1 MTFGEQL
8 EKLRKA
14 NHMTQ
19 EEMGE
24 KFGICASTLSNYERG
39 VHQPDLEFIDK
50 VAEYFH
56 VSIDYMFGRTSFT
69 SPIDQLNVLLSDSF
83 TVGDLL
89 NVVLEYDHPNLDLLL
104 SYMDYLSSGFVPTKI
119 NDGSGRKHK
128 KSQKDSSI

>member
-8 EKLRKA
+8 EKLRKEK
-14 NHMTQ
+14 HMTQ

-50 VAEYFH
+50 VADYFH
-56 VSIDYMFGRTSFT
+56 VSIDYMFGRTSFC

-89 NVVLEYDHPNLDLLL
+89 NIVLDYDHPHLELLL
-104 SYMDYLSSGFVPTKI
+104 SYLDYLSSRHALAITEKPSDK
-119 NDGSGRKHK
+119 NKA
-128 KSQKDSSI
+128 

>member
-8 EKLRKA
+8 EKLRKEQ
-14 NHMTQ
+14 HMTQ

-50 VAEYFH
+50 VADYFH
-56 VSIDYMFGRTSFT
+56 VSIDYMFGRTSFC

-89 NVVLEYDHPNLDLLL
+89 NIVLEYDHPHLELLL
-104 SYMDYLSSGFVPTKI
+104 SYLDYLSSRHALVITEKT
-119 NDGSGRKHK
+119 NDKNK
-128 KSQKDSSI
+128 T

>member
-8 EKLRKA
+8 EKLRKEK
-14 NHMTQ
+14 HMTQ

-50 VAEYFH
+50 VADYFH
-56 VSIDYMFGRTSFT
+56 VSIDYMFGRTSFC

-89 NVVLEYDHPNLDLLL
+89 NIVLEYDHPHLELLL
-104 SYMDYLSSGFVPTKI
+104 SYLDYLSSRHALVITEKANDKNKI
-119 NDGSGRKHK
+119 
-128 KSQKDSSI
+128 

>member
-56 VSIDYMFGRTSFT
+56 VSIDYMFGRTSFN
-69 SPIDQLNVLLSDSF
+69 SPIDQLNVLLSDSI
-83 TVGDLL
+83 TVGDFL
-89 NVVLEYDHPNLDLLL
+89 NIVLEYDHPHLELLL
-104 SYMDYLSSGFVPTKI
+104 SYMDYLSSKFAPSSTD
-119 NDGSGRKHK
+119 NSHRKQK
-128 KSQKDSSI
+128 KS

>member
-1 MTFGEQL
+1 MTFGEHL

-56 VSIDYMFGRTSFT
+56 VSIDYMFGRTSFN
-69 SPIDQLNVLLSDSF
+69 SPIDQLNVLLSDSI
-83 TVGDLL
+83 TVGDFL
-89 NVVLEYDHPNLDLLL
+89 NIVLEYDHSHLELLL
-104 SYMDYLSSGFVPTKI
+104 SYINYLSSGYVPSITVNSDSKQ
-119 NDGSGRKHK
+119 K
-128 KSQKDSSI
+128 KS

>member
-8 EKLRKA
+8 EKLRKEK
-14 NHMTQ
+14 HMTQ

-50 VAEYFH
+50 VADYFH
-56 VSIDYMFGRTSFT
+56 VSIDYMFGRTSFC

-89 NVVLEYDHPNLDLLL
+89 NIVLDYDHPHLELLL
-104 SYMDYLSSGFVPTKI
+104 SYLDYLSSRHALVITEKPSDK
-119 NDGSGRKHK
+119 NKA
-128 KSQKDSSI
+128 

>member
-14 NHMTQ
+14 QHMTQ

-50 VAEYFH
+50 VADYFH
-56 VSIDYMFGRTSFT
+56 VSIDYMFGKTSFYA
-69 SPIDQLNVLLSDSF
+69 PIDELNVLLSDSI
-83 TVGDLL
+83 TVGDFL
-89 NVVLEYDHPNLDLLL
+89 NIVLEYDHPHLEQLL
-104 SYMDYLSSGFVPTKI
+104 SYMDYLSSRYAVVNTEKPNKKKK
-119 NDGSGRKHK
+119 RKE
-128 KSQKDSSI
+128 D

>member
-89 NVVLEYDHPNLDLLL
+89 NVVLEYDHPHLDLLL

-119 NDGSGRKHK
+119 NNGSSRKHK
-128 KSQKDSSI
+128 KS

>member
-14 NHMTQ
+14 QHMTQ

-56 VSIDYMFGRTSFT
+56 VSIDYMFGRTSFC
-69 SPIDQLNVLLSDSF
+69 SPIDQLNVLLSDSI
-83 TVGDLL
+83 TVGDFM
-89 NVVLEYDHPNLDLLL
+89 NIVLDYDHPHLQLLL
-104 SYMDYLSSGFVPTKI
+104 SYMNYLSSGYVPSVADITGGKT
-119 NDGSGRKHK
+119 K
-128 KSQKDSSI
+128 KS